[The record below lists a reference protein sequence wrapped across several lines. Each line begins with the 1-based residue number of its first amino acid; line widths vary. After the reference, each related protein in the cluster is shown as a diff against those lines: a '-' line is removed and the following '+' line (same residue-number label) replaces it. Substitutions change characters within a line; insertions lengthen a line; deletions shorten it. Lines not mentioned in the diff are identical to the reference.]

1 MTGLTHSVRNSLA
14 DRERTFALGGNALHW
29 RDDKAKGAMPYAD
42 VRDMRL
48 ISYASPNGTCF
59 QCALRGKSG
68 DKVKLRSQHYVSLNN
83 FDDRRQSYAPFVREL
98 ASRVAARSPEAA
110 FIAGSTGLWIVW
122 LVVGVL
128 CAGFV
133 LLLILSLFEALPPI
147 GAWVIAAVI
156 VLASLPLAWRQMKAG
171 AARRFDPLAPP
182 PELIGAA

>member
-14 DRERTFALGGNALHW
+14 DRERTFALGGDALHW

-110 FIAGSTGLWIVW
+110 FIAGSTGLWIAAI
-122 LVVGVL
+122 VV
-128 CAGFV
+128 CAIAVPWMWRRITQG
-133 LLLILSLFEALPPI
+133 
-147 GAWVIAAVI
+147 GA
-156 VLASLPLAWRQMKAG
+156 KH
-171 AARRFDPLAPP
+171 FDPKAPP
-182 PELIGAA
+182 PALLGQA